1 VISSSNNLK
10 SPRSPQLPDHA
21 QYTIR
26 RKVFKLFGASFHI
39 YDETG
44 NLVGYCKQKA
54 FKLREDIR
62 LFSDESMTTP
72 LLTLGARSIIDFG
85 VTFDVTLPTGESL
98 GSLRRKGL
106 KSSFI
111 RDEWLLYDEHGTDA
125 AIIREKNA
133 FMAFLRRLNEI
144 IAVFSPQTYEVVSND
159 SRNIAT
165 FQQRFNPFVYR
176 LVVTIHEQDDQ
187 LDDLVVLGAG
197 CLIAAIEGRQG

>member
-1 VISSSNNLK
+1 
-10 SPRSPQLPDHA
+10 LPDHA

-72 LLTLGARSIIDFG
+72 LLTLSARSIIDFG

-106 KSSFI
+106 KSSFV
-111 RDEWLLYDEHGTDA
+111 RDEWLLFDEHGADA

-133 FMAFLRRLNEI
+133 TMAILRRMHEL
-144 IAVFSPQTYEVVSND
+144 IAALSPQTYEVISND
-159 SRNIAT
+159 TCNIAT
-165 FQQRFNPFVYR
+165 FKQRFNPFVYR

-187 LDDLVVLGAG
+187 LDDLVLLGAG

>member
-1 VISSSNNLK
+1 
-10 SPRSPQLPDHA
+10 LPDHA

-72 LLTLGARSIIDFG
+72 LLTLSARSIIDFS
-85 VTFDVTLPTGESL
+85 VTFDITLPTGESL

-106 KSSFI
+106 KSSFV
-111 RDEWLLYDEHGTDA
+111 RDEWLLFDEHGADA
-125 AIIREKNA
+125 ATIREKNA
-133 FMAFLRRLNEI
+133 TMAILRRMNEL
-144 IAVFSPQTYEVVSND
+144 IAALSPQTYEVLSND
-159 SRNIAT
+159 NRNIAT
-165 FQQRFNPFVYR
+165 FKQRFNPFVYR

-187 LDDLVVLGAG
+187 LDDLVILGAG
-197 CLIAAIEGRQG
+197 CLIAAIEGRHA

>member
-1 VISSSNNLK
+1 MEPLV
-10 SPRSPQLPDHA
+10 PDHA

-111 RDEWLLYDEHGTDA
+111 RDEWLLFDEHGADA
-125 AIIREKNA
+125 AIIRERNA

-159 SRNIAT
+159 NRNIAT

-187 LDDLVVLGAG
+187 LDDLVILGAG
-197 CLIAAIEGRQG
+197 CLIAAIEGRQA

>member
-1 VISSSNNLK
+1 MEPLV
-10 SPRSPQLPDHA
+10 PDHA

-111 RDEWLLYDEHGTDA
+111 RDEWLLFDEHGTDA

-187 LDDLVVLGAG
+187 LDDLVILGAG
-197 CLIAAIEGRQG
+197 CLIAAIEGRQA

>member
-1 VISSSNNLK
+1 MEPLV
-10 SPRSPQLPDHA
+10 PDHA

-111 RDEWLLYDEHGTDA
+111 RDEWLLFDEHGTDA

-187 LDDLVVLGAG
+187 LDDLVILGAG

>member
-1 VISSSNNLK
+1 M
-10 SPRSPQLPDHA
+10 PDHA

-72 LLTLGARSIIDFG
+72 LLTLSARSIIDFG

-106 KSSFI
+106 KSSFV
-111 RDEWLLYDEHGTDA
+111 RDEWLLFDEHGADA

-133 FMAFLRRLNEI
+133 TMAILRRMHEV
-144 IAVFSPQTYEVVSND
+144 IAALSPQTYEVISND
-159 SRNIAT
+159 TRNIAT
-165 FQQRFNPFVYR
+165 FKQRFNPFVYR

-187 LDDLVVLGAG
+187 LDDLVLLGAG

>member
-1 VISSSNNLK
+1 M
-10 SPRSPQLPDHA
+10 PDHA

-39 YDETG
+39 YHETG

-72 LLTLGARSIIDFG
+72 LLTLAARSIIDFG

-111 RDEWLLYDEHGTDA
+111 RDEWLLFDEHGTEA

-133 FMAFLRRLNEI
+133 FMAFMRRLNEI
-144 IAVFSPQTYEVVSND
+144 IAVFSPQTYEIISND
-159 SRNIAT
+159 NRNIAT
-165 FQQRFNPFVYR
+165 FQQQFNPFVYR

-187 LDDLVVLGAG
+187 LDDLVILGAG
-197 CLIAAIEGRQG
+197 CIIAAIEGRQA

>member
-1 VISSSNNLK
+1 M
-10 SPRSPQLPDHA
+10 PDHA

-39 YDETG
+39 YDEAG
-44 NLVGYCKQKA
+44 NIVGYCKQKA

-72 LLTLGARSIIDFG
+72 LLTLAARSIIDFG

-111 RDEWLLYDEHGTDA
+111 RDEWLLFDEHGAEA

-144 IAVFSPQTYEVVSND
+144 IAIFSPQIYEVVSND
-159 SRNIAT
+159 NRNIAT

-187 LDDLVVLGAG
+187 LDDLVILGAG